1 MKKYNF
7 DEIANRR
14 NTNSLKWDV
23 LDNELPMWVAD
34 MDFKV
39 LPEIQDAILRRA
51 SINAFGYSEV
61 PNEYFDS
68 YIKWWSSHHDVN
80 LKRDNLIFVT
90 GVIAGIDT
98 IFKYL
103 LNRGDKVLMFS
114 PNYNVFYSCLKNNG
128 LKPLIYNFEYNNY
141 LYSLDFSKI
150 EELIIANKPKAFL
163 LCNPHNPIGM
173 IFSEEQI
180 KKIITL
186 CEKYNVLLISDEIHC
201 DIKDNDVKTTSVL
214 KYCFYNNIIALL
226 SPSKAFNLAGLQSA
240 VIATFNDKIKDI
252 LQSAVY
258 KEDVGEPNFFAVDAT
273 IAAFKYGDEYN
284 KELNDYIYNNKKYLT
299 NFIEKEIPSLHVIKG
314 QATYLMWIDISNISN
329 DSETF
334 VKQLREKTGLYVSSG
349 LQYGENGKTFIRINV
364 ATSLDNVKKC
374 CQKLKKFVIDK

>member
-39 LPEIQDAILRRA
+39 LPEITEAILRRA

-61 PNEYFDS
+61 PNDYFDS
-68 YIKWWSSHHDVN
+68 YIKWWSSHHNVE
-80 LKRDNLIFVT
+80 LKRENLIFVT
-90 GVIAGIDT
+90 GVIAGVDT

-103 LNRGDKVLMFS
+103 LNHGDKVLMFS
-114 PNYNVFYSCLKNNG
+114 PNYNVFYSCLNNNG
-128 LKPLIYNFEYNNY
+128 LKPIIYNFEYNDY
-141 LYSLDFSKI
+141 SYSLDFSKI
-150 EELIIANKPKAFL
+150 EELISFNKPKAFL

-173 IFSEEQI
+173 VFSEEQI

-214 KYCFYNNIIALL
+214 KYSFYSNIIALL

-252 LQSAVY
+252 LQSGVY

-284 KELNDYIYNNKKYLT
+284 KELNDYISNNKKYLT
-299 NFIEKEIPSLHVIKG
+299 NFIEKEVPLLHVIKG
-314 QATYLMWIDISNISN
+314 QATYLMWIDISNVSN

-334 VKQLREKTGLYVSSG
+334 AKQLREKTGLYVSSG

-374 CQKLKKFVIDK
+374 CQKLKEFGIDK